1 VVSLIGATTSTKGL
15 KVFARLD
22 ENTYERGIK
31 IPPAQLAAIN
41 LTPEQFH
48 GEWNYTISPQ
58 LTS

>member
-1 VVSLIGATTSTKGL
+1 
-15 KVFARLD
+15 
-22 ENTYERGIK
+22 NTYERGIK